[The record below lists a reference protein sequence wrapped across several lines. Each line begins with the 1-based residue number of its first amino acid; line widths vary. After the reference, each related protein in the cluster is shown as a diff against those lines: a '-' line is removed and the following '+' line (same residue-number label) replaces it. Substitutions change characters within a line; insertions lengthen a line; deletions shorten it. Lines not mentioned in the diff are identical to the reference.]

1 MKAKDVTFIGLLV
14 AALVSGGFALYLISR
29 VLPLPGA
36 KFLVL
41 APYLA
46 LAMGMGIDR
55 LRSAWSM
62 TIVSV
67 VFGVVIS
74 IFTPVMG
81 LTIVAA
87 GLASDASALVL
98 RGGALTTTKVIGS
111 AAFYPA
117 WSIALALTVTNHL
130 TGNALFGSLGFGPLL
145 VAAGLA
151 YALGAVGAGVGLKIL
166 ARIRLATEPA
176 GHKVNLH

>member
-1 MKAKDVTFIGLLV
+1 VTFIGLLV

-62 TIVSV
+62 TMVSV

-74 IFTPVMG
+74 VFTPVMG

-87 GLASDASALVL
+87 GLASDAAASVF
-98 RGGALTTTKVIGS
+98 RGGTLTTAKVIAS
-111 AAFYPA
+111 AACYPA
-117 WSIALALTVTNHL
+117 WSAVLALSVTNYL
-130 TGNALFGSLGFGPLL
+130 TGNALFGSLGLGPLL
-145 VAAGLA
+145 VTAGLA
-151 YALGAVGAGVGLKIL
+151 YALGAVGAALGFKIL
-166 ARIRLATEPA
+166 ARIRVVTDPARRPA
-176 GHKVNLH
+176 G